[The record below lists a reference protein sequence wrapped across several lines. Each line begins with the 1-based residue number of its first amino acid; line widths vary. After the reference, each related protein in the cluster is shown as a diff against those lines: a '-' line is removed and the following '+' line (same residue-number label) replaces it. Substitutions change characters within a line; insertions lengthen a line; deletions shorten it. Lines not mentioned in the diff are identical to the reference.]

1 MFTRAVL
8 VILGLYAA
16 VLSSPACSQAYPA
29 KPVRLIVPFAP
40 GSATDI
46 AARLIAEELRAGMG
60 QSFIVENKPGGSGQ
74 IAAEVAAK
82 SQADGYALLFTTNT
96 THSANPFLFKKLRYD
111 PVKDFA
117 PVARIMYI
125 PVVLVVDP
133 KLPINRLSDLIA
145 QAKANPGKLSF
156 GYGNSIGQVVG
167 ASLAHTAK
175 LDVVTVPYKSTPQA
189 MTDVMGGQVA
199 YTVAD
204 MASGNAY
211 IKSGKLRAIAVSSAK
226 RSSLIPEVPAIAET
240 PGFEGFDLS
249 AWLGIFAPAGTSN
262 DIIHALN
269 TETNKAL
276 AKPAIKERIAQF
288 FAEPAP
294 SSPQE
299 LGEYV
304 RQQLDGWGRRI
315 KEAGIEPE

>member
-1 MFTRAVL
+1 MFARLAIAL
-8 VILGLYAA
+8 AA
-16 VLSSPACSQAYPA
+16 LLSSPAWSQPYPA
-29 KPVRLIVPFAP
+29 KPVKLVVPFAP

-46 AARLIAEELRAGMG
+46 AARMIAEELRADMG

-74 IAAEVAAK
+74 IAAETVAK
-82 SQADGYALLFTTNT
+82 SPADGYTLLFTTNT
-96 THSANPFLFKKLRYD
+96 THSANPFLFKTLRYD

-125 PVVLVVDP
+125 PVVVVVDP
-133 KLPINRLSDLIA
+133 KLPIHSLADLIA
-145 QAKANPGKLSF
+145 QAKAKPGKLSF

-167 ASLAHTAK
+167 ASIAHTAK
-175 LDVVTVPYKSTPQA
+175 LEVVTVPYKSTPQA
-189 MTDVMGGQVA
+189 MTDVLGGQVA

-240 PGFEGFDLS
+240 PGFQGFDLS
-249 AWLGIFAPAGTSN
+249 AWVALFAPAGTSHEV
-262 DIIHALN
+262 IHAVN
-269 TETNKAL
+269 AATNKAL
-276 AKPAIKERIAQF
+276 AKPAIKERIVQF

-294 SSPQE
+294 SSPDE
-299 LGEYV
+299 LGEFV
-304 RQQLDGWGRRI
+304 KQQLGNWGSRI
-315 KEAGIEPE
+315 KQAGIEPE